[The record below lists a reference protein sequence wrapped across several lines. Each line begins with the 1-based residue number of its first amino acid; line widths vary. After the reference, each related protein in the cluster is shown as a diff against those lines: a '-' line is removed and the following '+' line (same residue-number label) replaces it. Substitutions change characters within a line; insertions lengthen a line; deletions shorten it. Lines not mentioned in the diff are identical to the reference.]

1 MLINSKSALL
11 IPWIHRSTWMN
22 ADETKHIISGF
33 CYNRVWDITVT
44 TDGLEVPLS
53 VFLAAVR
60 DNVVRKQLLLAGDR

>member
-1 MLINSKSALL
+1 
-11 IPWIHRSTWMN
+11 MN

-33 CYNRVWDITVT
+33 CYNGIWDITVT

-53 VFLAAVR
+53 VFLASVR

>member
-1 MLINSKSALL
+1 
-11 IPWIHRSTWMN
+11 MN
-22 ADETKHIISGF
+22 ADETKHIITGF
-33 CYNRVWDITVT
+33 CYNGIWDITVT